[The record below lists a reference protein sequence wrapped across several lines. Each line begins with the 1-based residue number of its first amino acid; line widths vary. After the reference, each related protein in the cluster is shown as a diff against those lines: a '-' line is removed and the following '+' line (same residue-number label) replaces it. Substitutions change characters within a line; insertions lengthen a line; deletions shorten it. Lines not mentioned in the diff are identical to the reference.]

1 VIRRNASL
9 IAGGL
14 ALAAIG
20 AVMAGALAALA
31 VTALTLP
38 GDDRAVIDA
47 YFWRVVRFTLLQA
60 ALSTVLSVGFA
71 LPVARALARRPG
83 FPGRRA
89 ILNLFALPLAL
100 PALVVVLGVVGLWG
114 NQGWINRALAILG
127 LETGF
132 DIYGLP
138 GILIAHVF
146 FNMPLA
152 ARLMVAHLDRIPGE
166 SWRLASQL
174 GMTSTSL
181 FRLIE
186 WPVLRAGLPGIAAL
200 VFMLCIA
207 SFTVVLTLGGG
218 PAATTVEVA
227 IYQALRFDFDP
238 ARAVTLALVQLGF
251 TGVFIVAIGQ
261 FALPLTV
268 GADLGR
274 AADRPDTAA
283 LGGRIGDAALIVLST
298 TFLVLPLAS
307 VALDALAAPL
317 LRLMGEAAVHRALA
331 TSLGVAGSAAILAI
345 GLTWALVKAAG
356 AARRKARRQPA
367 WRWFAWV
374 CETGGSLILVM
385 PPIVIGAGW
394 FVLLRPVADVFV
406 LAPILVI
413 VINALM
419 AIPYASRILGPALA
433 EAAQSHDRLCASLG
447 LSGWNRFRRIDWPA
461 LKRPLGLAFAFA
473 MALSLGDLGAIALF
487 GSEDVRTLPLL
498 LLQRM
503 SSYRT
508 ADAAGLAGLL
518 ALLCLGLLWAAD
530 AAFGRA
536 KR

>member
-1 VIRRNASL
+1 MPFVARI
-9 IAGGL
+9 
-14 ALAAIG
+14 
-20 AVMAGALAALA
+20 
-31 VTALTLP
+31 
-38 GDDRAVIDA
+38 
-47 YFWRVVRFTLLQA
+47 LLQA
-60 ALSTVLSVGFA
+60 HRDGAAGD
-71 LPVARALARRPG
+71 LARRQPVRPARARPLPPRRVAG
-83 FPGRRA
+83 HARRA
-89 ILNLFALPLAL
+89 A
-100 PALVVVLGVVGLWG
+100 G
-114 NQGWINRALAILG
+114 
-127 LETGF
+127 
-132 DIYGLP
+132 
-138 GILIAHVF
+138 
-146 FNMPLA
+146 A
-152 ARLMVAHLDRIPGE
+152 AG
-166 SWRLASQL
+166 
-174 GMTSTSL
+174 
-181 FRLIE
+181 
-186 WPVLRAGLPGIAAL
+186 L
-200 VFMLCIA
+200 VFMLCFT
-207 SFTVVLTLGGG
+207 SFAVVLTLGGG
-218 PAATTVEVA
+218 PRATTLEVA
-227 IYQALRFDFDP
+227 VYQALRFDFDLG
-238 ARAVTLALVQLGF
+238 RAVTLALVH
-251 TGVFIVAIGQ
+251 
-261 FALPLTV
+261 
-268 GADLGR
+268 
-274 AADRPDTAA
+274 
-283 LGGRIGDAALIVLST
+283 GGRIGDAALIVLST